1 VIVRIILQP
10 FSYLALYWS
19 PRRLSHFGWNG
30 MQSQP
35 GLWSVRSKIKTKTK
49 KKIQKKIQILN
60 EANRKLN
67 KNRSLPNQWKNNP
80 NHNL

>member
-35 GLWSVRSKIKTKTK
+35 GLWSVRKKKMTKIKLKTFERSSKFSIKQTENPTKIEVFQTNEK
-49 KKIQKKIQILN
+49 TVQITF
-60 EANRKLN
+60 
-67 KNRSLPNQWKNNP
+67 
-80 NHNL
+80 